1 LMRHGS
7 KNKSRDCL
15 SVCYRQCM
23 VLALLMVGVV
33 SEQITSLDSELHAPS
48 FSL

>member
-23 VLALLMVGVV
+23 ALLMVGVV